1 VKQALLAVDLNND
14 HIYHDKP
21 FNADRLRRKIPNFV
35 EAIERARAAQIPIAY
50 VTCAHPPN
58 DALFSL
64 GVCEPHAIK
73 GSEGAEIID
82 EVKPKADEYVVEKRR
97 FSGFYGTD
105 LDLYL
110 RELAVESV
118 ILIGGQTH
126 TSIRYTAVDAY
137 QLRYRPMILR
147 DCVDSCTQEFN
158 DRTLDELFFC
168 KISRLCEI
176 AWPSR
181 A

>member
-1 VKQALLAVDLNND
+1 MKQALLAIDLNND
-14 HIYHDKP
+14 HVYHDKP
-21 FNADRLRRKIPNFV
+21 FNAERLRSKIPNLV
-35 EAIERARAAQIPIAY
+35 SAVQYARAHDIPIVH

-58 DALFSL
+58 DAIFTPEL
-64 GVCEPHAIK
+64 CEPHAIR
-73 GSEGAEIID
+73 GSEGAEII
-82 EVKPKADEYVVEKRR
+82 EELKPRSGDYVVHKRR

-110 RELAVESV
+110 RELGVESV
-118 ILIGGQTH
+118 ILVGGQTH

-168 KISRLCEI
+168 KVSRLSEI
-176 AWPSR
+176 A
-181 A
+181 